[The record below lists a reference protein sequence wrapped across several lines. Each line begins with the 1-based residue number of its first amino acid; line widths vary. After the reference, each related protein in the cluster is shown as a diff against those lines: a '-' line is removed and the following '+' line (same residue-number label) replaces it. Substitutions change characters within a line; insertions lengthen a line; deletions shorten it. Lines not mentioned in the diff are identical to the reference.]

1 MPDNKVRFFR
11 YFYFLLIFLLGTGLG
26 IYFWDTIRLP
36 FQNPASVIGPLSVK
50 GLNPNNDIV
59 RFVLFLLLP
68 PLLLLITW
76 RPATAFC
83 NLRTVS
89 CRQRH
94 PKAKSPLWWLIILLL
109 LITALNTPTYH
120 ASGSFDTFHEG
131 ETLGS
136 AMSLLEGKKPYR
148 DIVFSHGVFHDPLR
162 SILAIQYFDNPI
174 GAARAITS
182 LLKVLTF
189 LLLGIYLIRLFENDI
204 PWILATYFF
213 LFFGLSE
220 EAFIILPR
228 DWICFLYVILLSF
241 VPKLSTPTQQPGKTA
256 VMSFFLALIPVL
268 AFAFTIDRA
277 FYISA
282 LYILLLPI
290 LLFVFFRKVPHRKA
304 FLAGTLMGGATGFLL
319 LTVLLQGAVKEF
331 AYFVFVHVPK
341 TKEFADGL
349 AYPITTPRFL
359 TMAVLISGSA
369 FWLSLHCIS
378 HVGGRKRYVLYF
390 LGFCKQY
397 FNIIVLFFLALF
409 CFRNGLGRSDEEHLA
424 YSSFLPILLC
434 LTIVIRCYLA
444 KWLRHSPYMV
454 FRLLLVLAAILYS
467 AFMLPTVFSKGSITS
482 NFPIQTK
489 DSAFIPKEYVETITF
504 LKSRIN
510 DNEPFVTLT
519 NEASWYYFINQACPT
534 RFPLVWFALSHKN
547 QLAFIESL
555 RTEQVRYIL
564 VRNSHWANNIDDIP
578 NQQRLPLLFTYV
590 EEHYH
595 PLTTIDGNEI
605 WERKQ

>member
-1 MPDNKVRFFR
+1 MPGNTVRFFT
-11 YFYFLLIFLLGTGLG
+11 YFYSLSIFLVGTGLG
-26 IYFWDTIRLP
+26 VYFWDTVHLP
-36 FQNPASVIGPLSVK
+36 FQNPENVIGPLSME

-76 RPATAFC
+76 KPVTAKRNIRVVPC
-83 NLRTVS
+83 TRHHTRTN
-89 CRQRH
+89 H
-94 PKAKSPLWWLIILLL
+94 FWWLIILLTC
-109 LITALNTPTYH
+109 ITALNTPTYH
-120 ASGSFDTFHEG
+120 ASGPFDTFHEG

-136 AMSLLEGKKPYR
+136 AISLLEGKKPYR
-148 DIVFSHGVFHDPLR
+148 DVVFSHGVFHDPLR
-162 SILAIQYFDNPI
+162 SIIAIRYFDNPI
-174 GAARAITS
+174 GAARAVTS

-189 LLLGIYLIRLFENDI
+189 LLLGFYLVRLYDNDI
-204 PWILATYFF
+204 PWILALYFF

-220 EAFIILPR
+220 ETFILLPR
-228 DWICFLYVILLSF
+228 DWICYLYLILLSF
-241 VPKLSTPTQQPGKTA
+241 VPKLPRPAQETSKTA
-256 VMSFFLALIPVL
+256 AMSFFLALLPVL

-282 LYILLLPI
+282 LYMLLLPV
-290 LLFVFFRKVPHRKA
+290 LALVFFRKAPHRKA
-304 FLAGTLMGGATGFLL
+304 FLLGTLMGAAAGLLL

-349 AYPITTPRFL
+349 AYPIMTPRFL
-359 TMAVLISGSA
+359 TMAVLLSGSA

-378 HVGGRKRYVLYF
+378 RLRGRKQHVLYF

-397 FNIIVLFFLALF
+397 FNIIALFFLALF

-444 KWLRHSPYMV
+444 RWFQQFPYKI
-454 FRLLLVLAAILYS
+454 LQLILVSAAILYS
-467 AFMLPTVFSKGSITS
+467 ASMLGSVFSKDSITA

-489 DSAFIPKEYVETITF
+489 DSAFIPQEYADTITF
-504 LKSRIN
+504 LKKHIN
-510 DNEPFVTLT
+510 DHETFVTLT

-555 RTEQVRYIL
+555 RTEQVHYIL

-578 NQQRLPLLFTYV
+578 NQRRLPLLFSYV
-590 EEHYH
+590 EEHFH
-595 PLTTIDGNEI
+595 PLVTIDGNEI
-605 WERKQ
+605 WKRNR